1 MNSNSSLPARGIHAG
16 TLALAASAGGFVYMA
31 YNVGSLWKLWYLTL
45 LILVLSSLVLSKMVT
60 SRYMG
65 LFIDARNVMSLS
77 RIQMFAWTVL
87 VLSAFVASAFW
98 NLNHG
103 VPNPIGSISFDYNL
117 LVLMGI
123 STTSLVA
130 SPLILSLKETTA
142 TGTTTKDVFTRPEF
156 HKATW
161 EDLFTGEANGNA
173 DYFDLSRLQMFLFT
187 VVVLVVYW
195 VVLRNAFG
203 QIEAPGGVS
212 RVTSLPSLPEGVLW
226 LVGISHGG
234 YLTMKAVSQQSAGT
248 PTPNGAQVPSSVQ
261 GSGDTNTPPA
271 VGQTGTPAST
281 PSTPGA
287 GSTLVLAQ
295 AGKPSPYPPAVN
307 S

>member
-1 MNSNSSLPARGIHAG
+1 MNSKSYLLARGIHAG
-16 TLALAASAGGFVYMA
+16 ALALVASAGGFVYMA

-60 SRYMG
+60 TRYMG

-87 VLSAFVASAFW
+87 VLSAFVAGAFW
-98 NLNHG
+98 NVNHG
-103 VPNPIGSISFDYNL
+103 VPNPIGSITFDYNL

-130 SPLILSLKETTA
+130 SPLILSVKETSTA
-142 TGTTTKDVFTRPEF
+142 NTTTAAIYTRSNF
-156 HKATW
+156 QQATW

-173 DYFDLSRLQMFLFT
+173 EHLDLSRLQMFFFT

-195 VVLRNAFG
+195 VVLRSAFG
-203 QIEAPGGVS
+203 QIEAPGGVP

-234 YLTMKAVSQQSAGT
+234 YLSMKAVTQKSATSAGELAT
-248 PTPNGAQVPSSVQ
+248 AQ
-261 GSGDTNTPPA
+261 SGKQD
-271 VGQTGTPAST
+271 
-281 PSTPGA
+281 
-287 GSTLVLAQ
+287 
-295 AGKPSPYPPAVN
+295 PYPPAGN